1 LEPALGDGNPV
12 PQGPSF
18 SWAWMIA
25 FLSKRLLLAIPTLLV
40 ASFLIFS
47 LVHIAPGDPIQ
58 VMLGD
63 FQDPELIARLRHE
76 MGLDLPLFQQYLHWL
91 GNIVR
96 GDLGISITV
105 QRGASV
111 TDLILQRFA
120 VTVELALL
128 SLTIALLIAIP
139 TGIVSA
145 LRQNKLSDHISR
157 IIALLGVSIPNFFL
171 GILLILFVGVYLR
184 KPWGA
189 GGYVPLSRGLLKNLA
204 HMFLPAV
211 ALGTAYAAIIMR
223 MMRSAMLDTMSR
235 DFVRT
240 ARAMGIAPGDIVW
253 RDIVKNALIPVVTV
267 IGNSIGYLLG
277 GSIVTE
283 TVFRL
288 PGVGNLV
295 IMGVFRRD
303 FPVIQAVVLIIVVVR
318 IVINLV
324 VDLTYGFLDP
334 RIRYGGER

>member
-1 LEPALGDGNPV
+1 
-12 PQGPSF
+12 
-18 SWAWMIA
+18 MII
-25 FLSKRLLLAIPTLLV
+25 FLAKRILLAVPTLLV

-63 FQDPELIARLRHE
+63 FQDPELVARLRHE
-76 MGLDLPLFQQYLHWL
+76 LGLDLPFLQQYLHWL
-91 GNIVR
+91 GNILR
-96 GDLGISITV
+96 GDLGISVTV
-105 QRGASV
+105 NRGSSV
-111 TDLILQRFA
+111 ADLIARRFA
-120 VTVELALL
+120 VTVELAIL
-128 SLTIALLIAIP
+128 SLLIALLIAIP
-139 TGIVSA
+139 TGIISA

-157 IIALLGVSIPNFFL
+157 LVALLGVSIPNFFL

-189 GGYVPLSRGLLKNLA
+189 GGYVPISRGLAKNLA

-223 MMRSAMLDTMSR
+223 MMRSAMLDAMSQ

-240 ARAMGIAPGDIVW
+240 ARAMGIGPWNIVR

-288 PGVGNLV
+288 PGMGNLV

-303 FPVIQAVVLIIVVVR
+303 FPVIQAVVLVIVVIR
-318 IVINLV
+318 IVVNLI

-334 RIRYGGER
+334 RIRYGGEG

>member
-1 LEPALGDGNPV
+1 LIVYL
-12 PQGPSF
+12 
-18 SWAWMIA
+18 
-25 FLSKRLLLAIPTLLV
+25 LKRLILAIPTLLI

-47 LVHIAPGDPIQ
+47 LVHIAPGDPIR
-58 VMLGD
+58 VMLGQY
-63 FQDPELIARLRHE
+63 QDPELIARLRE
-76 MGLDLPLFQQYLHWL
+76 AMGLDLPFHVQYLRWL
-91 GNIVR
+91 GKVLQ
-96 GDLGISITV
+96 GDLGLSITV
-105 QRGASV
+105 KRGASV
-111 TDLILQRFA
+111 AGLIAQRFS
-120 VTVELALL
+120 VTVELATF
-128 SLTIALLIAIP
+128 SLIIALLIAIP
-139 TGIVSA
+139 TGVISA
-145 LRQNKLSDHISR
+145 LRQNRLSDHISR
-157 IIALLGVSIPNFFL
+157 IIALAGVSIPNFFL

-184 KPWGA
+184 QPWGA
-189 GGYVPLSRGLLKNLA
+189 GGYVPFSRGLGRNLA

-223 MMRSAMLDTMSR
+223 MMRSAMLDAMSQ

-240 ARAMGIAPGDIVW
+240 ARAMGIAPGDIVR

-318 IVINLV
+318 IIINLV